1 MPGFKELTVENWRR
15 ADRISS
21 LFFRPA
27 IETPENDGGD
37 RWAEL
42 LLEPRLS
49 DRVPSEVRDLFEV
62 ARGAMLYGYFF
73 YPLYTLGSE
82 QLFRVFEA
90 ALKHKCAEVNAPP
103 ELHGFGAMQKWL
115 EARRHLAEPWRW
127 VAIRGLRNETSH
139 PERQFL
145 VTPHQALRD
154 LETSVSMIDS
164 LFQMPSPCT
173 EGK

>member
-1 MPGFKELTVENWRR
+1 MPGFKELRVENWRR
-15 ADRISS
+15 ADRTSS

-27 IETPENDGGD
+27 SESPENDGGD

-42 LLEPRLS
+42 LLQPRLS
-49 DRVPSEVRDLFEV
+49 ERVPSEVRDLFEV
-62 ARGAMLYGYFF
+62 ARGAMLYGFLF

-90 ALKHKCAEVNAPP
+90 ALKHKCKLAKAPP
-103 ELHGFGAMQKWL
+103 ELCGFRAMQKWL
-115 EARRHLAEPWRW
+115 EARGHLAEPRRW
-127 VAIRGLRNETSH
+127 DAVREIRNETSH

-154 LETSVSMIDS
+154 LETSVGLIDS
-164 LFQMPSPCT
+164 LFQMSSPCT
-173 EGK
+173 EDE